1 MLKAKR
7 LGVYSLIGIILLTVG
22 LSFTIYNKALVNEAR
37 ELYTLSIENGYTA
50 NFTINLNYNDRVL
63 IYISPFKQVN
73 YTLTIKTSN
82 ATTVINSTQI
92 YNKTLLIT
100 VNSSET
106 HRFSL
111 NELPPFQYTQ
121 IRFEMVR
128 YANEPVNTYIVF
140 GLPLTI
146 IGVLLSIL
154 GFRELGFLKIKIG
167 GRPSYSLKEFS
178 LIIAGVMS
186 YSLIIIMLQRFPIGL
201 IFQDWL
207 IIGLLLFVSL
217 MNIILIY
224 LISMILTGDKLK
236 LFSILLVALAYL
248 WIPLSLTFL
257 IQSQAIVFNYYDP
270 DNSLSFE
277 LIKDFAVNYTSI
289 YFQIILLVLIFPLFY
304 IYLGYNWGKSISID
318 TGSSQENQL
327 PTTPLTLLKNQL
339 IDSVHKKD
347 AASFFKILRE
357 ESIEASAILYI
368 VIREYVDKGVCEFT
382 YHKLITEY
390 SDLFNKKLYERKPV
404 EHFLAPL
411 SLVEQPSGRFKFFKL
426 NTDAQEIKFIVK
438 SFNQHKNLEFAKFLE
453 DASGVGEL
461 RERKLKFSGSDRF

>member
-111 NELPPFQYTQ
+111 SELPPFQYTQ

-128 YANEPVNTYIVF
+128 CTSEMVRYANEPAYTYIVF

-146 IGVLLSIL
+146 IGALLSIL
-154 GFRELGFLKIKIG
+154 GFRELGFLKIKSG
-167 GRPSYSLKEFS
+167 GHPSYSLKEFS
-178 LIIAGVMS
+178 LILAGVTF

-201 IFQDWL
+201 ISQDWL
-207 IIGLLLFVSL
+207 VIILLLFFSL

-224 LISMILTGDKLK
+224 LISMILTGDSLK

-257 IQSQAIVFNYYDP
+257 IQSQVAVLNYYDP
-270 DNSLSFE
+270 VNPLSFE
-277 LIKDFAVNYTSI
+277 LIRDFAVNYASI
-289 YFQIILLVLIFPLFY
+289 YFQIVLLVLIFPLFY
-304 IYLGYNWGKSISID
+304 VYLSYNWGKSVSID
-318 TGSSQENQL
+318 VGSSQEN
-327 PTTPLTLLKNQL
+327 PPSTVPLALLKKKL
-339 IDSVHKKD
+339 TDSVHKKSV
-347 AASFFKILRE
+347 AEFFKTLCE
-357 ESIEASAILYI
+357 ES
-368 VIREYVDKGVCEFT
+368 
-382 YHKLITEY
+382 
-390 SDLFNKKLYERKPV
+390 
-404 EHFLAPL
+404 
-411 SLVEQPSGRFKFFKL
+411 
-426 NTDAQEIKFIVK
+426 
-438 SFNQHKNLEFAKFLE
+438 
-453 DASGVGEL
+453 
-461 RERKLKFSGSDRF
+461 